1 MKRKTNRDGMAQTL
15 AAMGEKKGNGRM
27 MPLSDTVF
35 SCVFNGIEAA
45 EPLKGLVNAIFRNVG
60 DREVDRIVG
69 VTSQH
74 TLIGEQAKGKLGR
87 ADACPI

>member
-1 MKRKTNRDGMAQTL
+1 
-15 AAMGEKKGNGRM
+15 
-27 MPLSDTVF
+27 
-35 SCVFNGIEAA
+35 
-45 EPLKGLVNAIFRNVG
+45 VNAIFRNVG